1 MLLLDALPPDLIKL
15 IFNSIDFDRLRPI
28 FQRIGDIGTSQVH
41 FANCCKVIRQSVGD
55 TLRKEARAKCKSRV
69 LPLDIQ
75 EELAFTKQLDAE
87 HASKQLI
94 KFFQRGIQNR
104 IFANTLKSFDV
115 LRKEFCRG
123 HRKIHAVTRST
134 VLEFTSNEKYIVCI
148 CEMSVNYKKS
158 QLTGYSASD
167 PEKQTWLRV
176 FGSDSDHRH
185 SLCEIRIPYESTQV
199 AVDRDVNI
207 ALCTNS
213 VSEDLQR
220 VLEYRI
226 QKTGSTF
233 ELKEIATWSPVR
245 SENEEEEDL
254 GHGEDFINQ
263 TSRVVF
269 LKFLVHCVSVRK
281 LDEYTISTKDNSRCF
296 HPSKEVD
303 EGVGL
308 PVTSVLCV
316 GGALAI
322 ALESGQI
329 LIHESATM
337 NILSVL
343 KTRWRIDKCPDFSS
357 QRWAKYNNM
366 AIDSVK
372 FSNNLRSIAVC
383 DRAARMALFKTSTK
397 IFDSSQNTSFGFTS
411 RPRAIQLTPMFQIH
425 LSLDTIHRLRVEFSF
440 CSRFL
445 VIAAGRR
452 QQWKKID
459 LYDMSCLAF
468 GHSEASAS
476 TSPAA
481 ITFNSKNS
489 MLVLAR
495 EGGLFRLSRIA

>member
-28 FQRIGDIGTSQVH
+28 LQRIQDIGVSQVR
-41 FANCCKVIRQSVGD
+41 FANSSKVIRQSVGD
-55 TLRKEARAKCKSRV
+55 GLRKEARAKCKSRV

-75 EELAFTKQLDAE
+75 EELAFTKQLNAE
-87 HASKQLI
+87 SASKQLI
-94 KFFQRGIQNR
+94 KYFQRGIQNR
-104 IFANTLKSFDV
+104 IFANTLKTYDV
-115 LRKEFCRG
+115 LRKEFCTG
-123 HRKIHAVTRST
+123 HRSVAVITRST

-158 QLTGYSASD
+158 QLTGYSASY

-185 SLCEIRIPYESTQV
+185 SLCEIRVPYESTQV
-199 AVDRDVNI
+199 AVDNDSGI

-233 ELKEIATWSPVR
+233 ELREIATWSPVR

-281 LDEYTISTKDNSRCF
+281 LDAYSISTKDNSRCF
-296 HPSKEVD
+296 HPSTEVD
-303 EGVGL
+303 EGVDPPAL
-308 PVTSVLCV
+308 SVIPV

-329 LIHESATM
+329 LLHESATL

-343 KTRWRIDKCPDFSS
+343 KTRWRIDKLPDFSS

-397 IFDSSQNTSFGFTS
+397 IFDSSQNTSFQFTS
-411 RPRAIQLTPMFQIH
+411 RPHAIQLTPMFQID